1 MKFLNFEFIPLML
14 LPSIVL
20 LYLVLTNKSMV
31 ERIFEESVLSKLR
44 IDQGLSKKM
53 RLTLLFMALFTM
65 ILAMARPVYQKGVVE
80 VQSLS
85 ANVAIALDISNSMKA
100 KDYYPDRLQFAK
112 KKIEE
117 FIKESKNLSIALLA
131 FADEAYIVS
140 PPSSDKEALLY
151 MLGHLDTKTLA
162 LRGTNFLAALMSA
175 DMLLGNEGQ
184 KSVVLF
190 TDGGDEKDFSKEI
203 AFAKKRGIKVY
214 IIGIGTQKGAP
225 IPTKN
230 GYMQD
235 AKGNII
241 ITKLNIHIAKL
252 ASQTGGIFVQATYG
266 NQDIQKILSHLESL
280 AKTHHIEKIVDQVE
294 FYPYLLALAFLF
306 LFMAFFTIPS
316 KQMIFLIPVMLE
328 LNLHAGLTDFK
339 LIKQA
344 KEAYERGAYEIAA
357 QKFKEVATVKGSA
370 QSYYDAANA
379 LYKAKKYK
387 EALQYYAKVQT
398 DDKELEFRKLHNMGN
413 SYFQLKN
420 YKKAI
425 EMYEKALKLK
435 NDPDTRFNLELAKKM
450 LKHKK
455 KNQNQKKGQKEQKQ
469 QQKQSSSKN
478 KTKENQQTLQQE
490 KNHKKSGNNV
500 KKQKPKIRKNE
511 PISNR
516 EEKKWIKQI
525 EKNPLKTFLY
535 KAPLKIKKEGTDEN
549 PW

>member
-1 MKFLNFEFIPLML
+1 MKFLSFEFIPLML

-53 RLTLLFMALFTM
+53 RLTLLFMALFAM
-65 ILAMARPVYQKGVVE
+65 ILAMARPVYQKGVVQVE
-80 VQSLS
+80 SLS
-85 ANVAIALDISNSMKA
+85 ANVGIALDISNSMKA
-100 KDYYPDRLQFAK
+100 TDYYPDRLQFAK

-117 FIKESKNLSIALLA
+117 FIKASKNLNIALLA

-151 MLGHLDTKTLA
+151 MLKHLDTESLA
-162 LRGTNFLAALMSA
+162 LQGTNFLAALMSA
-175 DMLLGNEGQ
+175 DMLLGKEGQ

-190 TDGGDEKDFSKEI
+190 TDGGNKEDFSKEI
-203 AFAKKRGIKVY
+203 AFAKKRGIQVH

-235 AKGNII
+235 AKGNIV
-241 ITKLNIHIAKL
+241 ITKLNVHIAEL
-252 ASQTGGIFVQATYG
+252 ATKTGGIFIQASYG
-266 NQDIQKILSHLESL
+266 NQDIQKILAHLESL

-316 KQMIFLIPVMLE
+316 KQMTLLAVLMIGLK
-328 LNLHAGLTDFK
+328 LHAGLTDFK

-344 KEAYERGAYEIAA
+344 KEAYDRGAYEVAA
-357 QKFKEVATVKGSA
+357 QKFKEIAEVKGSA
-370 QSYYDAANA
+370 QSYFDAGNA

-387 EALQYYAKVQT
+387 EAFQYYAKVQT
-398 DDKELEFRKLHNMGN
+398 EDKELEFRKLHNMGN
-413 SYFQLKN
+413 CYFQLQN
-420 YKKAI
+420 YQKAI

-435 NDPDTRFNLELAKKM
+435 NDPDTKYNLELAKKM
-450 LKHKK
+450 LQKKRKQQNK
-455 KNQNQKKGQKEQKQ
+455 KNDQKQQNQKKSP
-469 QQKQSSSKN
+469 QQKKSKN
-478 KTKENQQTLQQE
+478 KQNSKQE
-490 KNHKKSGNNV
+490 KNQKNQKSQN
-500 KKQKPKIRKNE
+500 KQKQKSKQMRKNV
-511 PISNR
+511 PISDR